1 MLKRLGVNL
10 IPLWFFQRCVFVFVT
25 FNIIVTNIFLIK
37 FNEIYQ
43 VILKIWRFSWSIFTI
58 FIDFSDFLMKLVMS
72 AYKRL
77 CQHFFYFI
85 FPASFLTIF
94 CYVFQV
100 QRERKRERRNIF
112 LKLTS
117 RFPYTVFV
125 KIIEMQFPVWTN
137 LIPILFHKQNLHQI
151 LCVKIDLLYLNHL
164 K

>member
-72 AYKRL
+72 ACKRL
-77 CQHFFYFI
+77 CQHFFFFI

-100 QRERKRERRNIF
+100 QRERERERERKRERRNIF
-112 LKLTS
+112 LKLAS
-117 RFPYTVFV
+117 RFPYTVFL
-125 KIIEMQFPVWTN
+125 KIIEM
-137 LIPILFHKQNLHQI
+137 
-151 LCVKIDLLYLNHL
+151 
-164 K
+164 